1 MQPILDPL
9 PLKETLYRIAQE
21 ALHNA
26 VKHAHASHVE
36 VRLSVLDDW
45 LELEIGDNGT
55 LCLPT
60 TPGLGFGFAEDAV
73 GRHALDGWS

>member
-1 MQPILDPL
+1 VASTP
-9 PLKETLYRIAQE
+9 
-21 ALHNA
+21 NA
-26 VKHAHASHVE
+26 RYVE
-36 VRLSVLDDW
+36 FFPDEKVFNFRELIDRQ
-45 LELEIGDNGT
+45 LEIGDNGT